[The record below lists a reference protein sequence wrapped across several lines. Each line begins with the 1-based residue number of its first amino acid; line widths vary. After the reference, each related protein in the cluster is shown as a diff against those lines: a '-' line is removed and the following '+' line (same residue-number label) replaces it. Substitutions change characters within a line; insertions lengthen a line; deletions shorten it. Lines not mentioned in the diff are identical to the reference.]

1 MPPRN
6 SKHVAEGT
14 RSLQK
19 RAKTA
24 SGSASQPVLREE
36 SHPKLPIRTLPR
48 KALIAAASQVTE
60 DAPFESQLRDANQ
73 KLLYNR
79 RPKAVRL
86 LRRLQL
92 RLSKAGIMV
101 ASIRSIRMISK
112 ALIGS
117 VYRILR
123 SRYVR

>member
-24 SGSASQPVLREE
+24 SGSASQPVLRDE
-36 SHPKLPIRTLPR
+36 SNPELPIRTLPR
-48 KALIAAASQVTE
+48 KALIAAASQVAE
-60 DAPFESQLRDANQ
+60 DVLFQLQLRDANQ

-79 RPKAVRL
+79 RPRAVGL

-92 RLSKAGIMV
+92 VGRRTRVIDPASLPDLSPA
-101 ASIRSIRMISK
+101 RP
-112 ALIGS
+112 
-117 VYRILR
+117 
-123 SRYVR
+123 